1 MDGEIL
7 VALSQLERERG
18 ISIDDLIEA
27 LEAALLSAYRK
38 HFGSS
43 LNVRVQFSRETG
55 GIRVLSRREVV
66 AEVTDRETQIGLA
79 EAAARDPKLGI
90 GDVVEDEIPAKGFGR
105 IAAQTAKQV
114 VMQKLREKERG
125 MIYDEFAEREGDVVT
140 GQIVRVER
148 GIVIVDLG
156 RVEGYI
162 LPQEQVRSEKY
173 HERDRIKAYV
183 LEVRKTPKGPQ
194 ILLSRTHPGL
204 LKRLFELEVPEI
216 RDGIVEIRGIAREA
230 GMRSKVAVR
239 ANLPEVDALGAC
251 VGTRGSRVQAI
262 VQELRGERIDI
273 IEWSEDPRVFVANA
287 LNPAKVLRVDVNQ
300 DERVA
305 RVMVAEHQLSLA
317 IGRDGQ
323 NARLAAKLTG
333 LKVDIKSETHF
344 GGHTGM

>member
-7 VALSQLERERG
+7 TALGQLERERG
-18 ISIDDLIEA
+18 ISIDDLVEA

-38 HFGSS
+38 HFGTAE
-43 LNVRVQFSRETG
+43 NVRVQFDRQSG
-55 GIRVLSRREVV
+55 AIRVLSRREVV
-66 AEVTDRETQIGLA
+66 EKVDDPTTQIGLE
-79 EAAARDPKLGI
+79 EAVARDPAYRV
-90 GDVVEDEIPAKGFGR
+90 GDVVEDEAPAKGFGR

-125 MIYDEFAEREGDVVT
+125 MIYDEFSEREGDVVT
-140 GQIVRVER
+140 GQVVRVER
-148 GIVIVDLG
+148 GIAIIDLG
-156 RVEGYI
+156 RIEGYI
-162 LPQEQVRSEKY
+162 LPQEQVRSERY
-173 HERDRIKAYV
+173 RERERLKAYV

-216 RDGIVEIRGIAREA
+216 RDGVVEIRGIAREA
-230 GMRSKVAVR
+230 GIRSKVAVK

-273 IEWSEDPRVFVANA
+273 IEWSDDPRVFVGNA
-287 LNPAKVLRVDVNQ
+287 LNPAKVVRVDINSE
-300 DERVA
+300 ERVA
-305 RVMVAEHQLSLA
+305 RVAVAEHQLSLA

-333 LKVDIKSETHF
+333 YKVDIKSDRDSR
-344 GGHTGM
+344 

>member
-1 MDGEIL
+1 MNEDIMM
-7 VALSQLERERG
+7 ALGQLERERG
-18 ISIDDLIEA
+18 ISVDDLVEA
-27 LEAALLSAYRK
+27 VEAALLSAYRK
-38 HFGSS
+38 HFGSVE
-43 LNVRVQFSRETG
+43 NVRVQFDLKSG
-55 GIRVLSRREVV
+55 GIRVLSRRDVVEEV
-66 AEVTDRETQIGLA
+66 EDPKIQISLT
-79 EAAARDPKLGI
+79 EAVARDPGFKL
-90 GDVVEDEIPAKGFGR
+90 GDVVEDEIPAQGFGR
-105 IAAQTAKQV
+105 IAAQTARQV

-140 GQIVRVER
+140 GQVVRVER

-156 RVEGYI
+156 RVEGFM
-162 LPQEQVRSEKY
+162 LPQEQVRAEKY
-173 HERDRIKAYV
+173 HERDRLKAYV

-216 RDGIVEIRGIAREA
+216 RDGVVEIRGIAREA

-251 VGTRGSRVQAI
+251 VGTRGARVQAI

-273 IEWSEDPRVFVANA
+273 IEWSDDPRVFVGNA
-287 LNPAKVLRVDVNQ
+287 LNPAKVLRVDVSLE
-300 DERVA
+300 ERVA
-305 RVMVAEHQLSLA
+305 RVTVAEHQLSLA

-333 LKVDIKSETHF
+333 LKVDIKSDKE
-344 GGHTGM
+344 GR

>member
-7 VALSQLERERG
+7 MALSQLERERG
-18 ISIDDLIEA
+18 ISVDDLVEA

-38 HFGSS
+38 HFGTAE
-43 LNVRVQFSRETG
+43 NVRIQFDRNTG
-55 GIRVLSRREVV
+55 EIRVLSRREVV
-66 AEVTDRETQIGLA
+66 EQVTDPGSQISLA
-79 EAAARDPKLGI
+79 EALSRSPAYKP
-90 GDVVEDEIPAKGFGR
+90 GDVVEAEIPAQGFGR

-125 MIYDEFAEREGDVVT
+125 MIYEEFSEREGDVVT
-140 GQIVRVER
+140 GQVVRIER
-148 GIVIVDLG
+148 GVVIVDLG
-156 RVEGYI
+156 RVEGFI

-173 HERDRIKAYV
+173 RERDRLKAYV
-183 LEVRKTPKGPQ
+183 LEVRKSPKGPQ

-216 RDGIVEIRGIAREA
+216 RDGVVEIRGIAREA
-230 GMRSKVAVR
+230 GMRSKVAVK

-251 VGTRGSRVQAI
+251 VGARGARVQAI

-273 IEWSEDPRVFVANA
+273 IEWSDDPRVFVGNA
-287 LNPAKVLRVDVNQ
+287 LNPAKVIRVDVNVE
-300 DERVA
+300 ERIA
-305 RVMVAEHQLSLA
+305 RVIVAEHQLSLA

-333 LKVDIKSETHF
+333 FKVDIKSDKDLR
-344 GGHTGM
+344 